1 MARSGY
7 TCIRRVFCWLNI
19 SLWLTGFGVLFV
31 ALWLRF
37 VFEGY
42 ISLLP
47 QYALLSADSILLI
60 TGGVTLVLAFL
71 GCCGSWFQNRCLLL
85 TYFSCIIL
93 LFEIEIF
100 LAVIAFVFR
109 QFLGETLINELK
121 NGIKHHYNIS
131 AVGSNGLV
139 DIWDQVQIDLKCCG
153 VINAAD
159 WYHIDAWPSET
170 WVPDSCCVSREE
182 HCGKHFTAEL
192 FSRGCADQIH
202 MWFIERLYII
212 GIIGLIVAF
221 IQLFGLISSMLLFC
235 TVKRRRNS
243 ESYTPFVPN
252 GYTHT

>member
-1 MARSGY
+1 MTEKTY
-7 TCIRRVFCWLNI
+7 FYINLQ
-19 SLWLTGFGVLFV
+19 LTGFGVLFV

-85 TYFSCIIL
+85 TVSTLFYNINILLKKILQYFSCIIL

-100 LAVIAFVFR
+100 LAAIAFVFR

-131 AVGSNGLV
+131 ALGSNGLV
-139 DIWDQVQIDLKCCG
+139 DIWDQVQID
-153 VINAAD
+153 
-159 WYHIDAWPSET
+159 
-170 WVPDSCCVSREE
+170 VSSI
-182 HCGKHFTAEL
+182 K
-192 FSRGCADQIH
+192 I
-202 MWFIERLYII
+202 
-212 GIIGLIVAF
+212 
-221 IQLFGLISSMLLFC
+221 
-235 TVKRRRNS
+235 
-243 ESYTPFVPN
+243 
-252 GYTHT
+252 